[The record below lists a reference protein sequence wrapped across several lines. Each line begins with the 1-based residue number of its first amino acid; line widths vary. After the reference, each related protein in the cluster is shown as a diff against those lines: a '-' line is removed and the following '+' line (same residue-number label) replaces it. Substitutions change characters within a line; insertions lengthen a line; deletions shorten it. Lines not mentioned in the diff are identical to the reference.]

1 MSIEFRCSQCG
12 KLLRTGDDTV
22 GRQAQCPECGALSTI
37 PGLNDPAGATPPL
50 APLSSTSQAMPGNP
64 FGSAPESSGA
74 RTSDNPYQSPGVAG
88 YAGFGQPDP
97 MAAQRLSAPA
107 TALIVTG
114 VLGILAQ
121 VGGVLANLAQ
131 VNMGAGMAPRGV
143 EVAPLMFG
151 AGLYLVLGAVGV
163 GLSILVIVGAT
174 KMKNLESYSLAM
186 ASAII
191 AMVPCTSPCCLLG
204 LPFGIWALVV
214 LNDSS
219 VKAAFR
225 S

>member
-12 KLLRTGDDTV
+12 KLLRTGDDTA

-37 PGLNDPAGATPPL
+37 PGPSEPAGVTPPL
-50 APLSSTSQAMPGNP
+50 APLNTASHAMPGNP
-64 FGSAPESSGA
+64 FGPAPGSSGA
-74 RTSDNPYQSPGVAG
+74 RASDNPYQTPDVNE
-88 YAGFGQPDP
+88 YATAT
-97 MAAQRLSAPA
+97 AAQRLSGPA

-114 VLGILAQ
+114 VLGIIAQ
-121 VGGVLANLAQ
+121 VLAAVANVAQINMVPRGEVVAPVMFGTGISLA
-131 VNMGAGMAPRGV
+131 MGAVYIGLGV
-143 EVAPLMFG
+143 
-151 AGLYLVLGAVGV
+151 
-163 GLSILVIVGAT
+163 LVIVGAT
-174 KMKNLESYSLAM
+174 KMKNLENYSLAM
-186 ASAII
+186 ASAIV
-191 AMVPCTSPCCLLG
+191 ALVPCISPCCLLG